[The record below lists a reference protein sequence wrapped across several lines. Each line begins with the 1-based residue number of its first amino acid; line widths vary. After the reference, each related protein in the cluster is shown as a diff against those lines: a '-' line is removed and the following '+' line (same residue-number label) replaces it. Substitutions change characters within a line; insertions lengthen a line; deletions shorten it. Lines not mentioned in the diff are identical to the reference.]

1 MSEELI
7 AKWLDDRRSLDESE
21 AAELHRVLTADP
33 ALAQMV
39 REQLSTDDLASRRL
53 GVDRRNFESQVAQRL
68 VGTGSEGSF
77 LKSTLDAVEQ
87 SERRRAPWRA
97 WVPEAAA
104 AAVLVAGLLLVLLLR
119 KEEISTQ
126 PGPAGAK
133 VVRHGLHAQYYR
145 GQLLKGSSTDR
156 VDKVLNFAWAQ
167 GNPPLSAPKDVYSV
181 RWTGKLTPT
190 DSGRYILHVRYDDG
204 VRVWIDGKLVIDDWN
219 GNYVIVDRRAE
230 LDLQDGRAYDLK
242 VEYFNGGDLGVMQL
256 YWTPPGRPEEIL
268 PESMLSPE

>member
-7 AKWLDDRRSLDESE
+7 AKWLDDRRSLDDTE
-21 AAELHRVLTADP
+21 AAELRRVLSADP

-39 REQLSTDDLASRRL
+39 REQLSTDALASRRL
-53 GVDRRNFESQVAQRL
+53 GVDRRNFENQVAQRL
-68 VGTGSEGSF
+68 LGAGSEGSF

-87 SERRRAPWRA
+87 SDRRRGPWRA
-97 WVPEAAA
+97 WMPEAAA

-119 KEEISTQ
+119 KEEDSTR

-156 VDKVLNFAWAQ
+156 VDKVLNFTWDR
-167 GNPPLSAPKDVYSV
+167 GNPPLSATKDVYSA
-181 RWTGKLTPT
+181 RWTGKLTPAE
-190 DSGRYILHVRYDDG
+190 SGRYTLHARYDDG
-204 VRVWIDGKLVIDDWN
+204 VRVWLDGKLVIDDWH
-219 GNYVIVDRRAE
+219 GNYVIVDRKVQV
-230 LDLQDGRAYDLK
+230 DLQDGRAYDLK
-242 VEYFNGGDLGVMQL
+242 IEYFNGGDLGVMQL
-256 YWTPPGRPEEIL
+256 FWTPPGRSEEIL